1 MRCGVSEG
9 APRLDK
15 AHPTTVKRAFVRA
28 GIPVA
33 ARRPREKPL
42 RPTKAKKAR
51 ALWCKTHS
59 HFKSTYFADDVDLI
73 IDNKKFEIP
82 TSERAQATREVPF
95 AHTVGRGYA
104 RRCSSRAGR
113 RIASTRAGTPRSRG
127 VVCTRALFGTGRYGR
142 SHCERSIA
150 HVVVG
155 CACRH

>member
-1 MRCGVSEG
+1 VSEG

-51 ALWCKTHS
+51 ALWCKAHS

-95 AHTVGRGYA
+95 AHTVGGVTPGDAQAEPEEESHQHGRA
-104 RRCSSRAGR
+104 RQGRA
-113 RIASTRAGTPRSRG
+113 A
-127 VVCTRALFGTGRYGR
+127 
-142 SHCERSIA
+142 
-150 HVVVG
+150 
-155 CACRH
+155 